1 MVFENSYAKM
11 SAGELAREADA
22 IFARYK
28 IEMNKQRIRALQEEL
43 EKCADDEEK
52 TQEILREIA
61 ALKVK

>member
-1 MVFENSYAKM
+1 
-11 SAGELAREADA
+11 
-22 IFARYK
+22 
-28 IEMNKQRIRALQEEL
+28 MNKQRIRVLTEEL